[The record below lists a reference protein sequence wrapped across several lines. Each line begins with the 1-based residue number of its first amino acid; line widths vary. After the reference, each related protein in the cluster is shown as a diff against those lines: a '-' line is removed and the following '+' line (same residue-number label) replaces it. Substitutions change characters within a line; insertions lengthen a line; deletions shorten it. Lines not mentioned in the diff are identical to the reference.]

1 MGHLLNVS
9 WTQSS
14 VLLVTVIST
23 GGKVILENKYVK
35 LNGMYVKKISVR

>member
-23 GGKVILENKYVK
+23 GGKVIILENKYVK
-35 LNGMYVKKISVR
+35 LNGSELNVC